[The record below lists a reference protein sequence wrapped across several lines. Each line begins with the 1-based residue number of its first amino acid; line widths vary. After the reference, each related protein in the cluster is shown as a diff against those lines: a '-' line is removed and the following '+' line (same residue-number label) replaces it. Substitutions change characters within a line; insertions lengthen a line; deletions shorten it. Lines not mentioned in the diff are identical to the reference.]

1 MDLFDSHAGEEL
13 GDGADEGDEP
23 DGRGPATDGQPTYSV
38 AELVA
43 GVADAIA
50 QRFPDEVWVT
60 GEIHNLNR
68 SARGH
73 VYFSL
78 VDSGDRPKDAATL
91 KVSLFDWYRQ
101 KVNLIL
107 TRAHGQ
113 IRMADGVKVRIRGS
127 VNVYAARGELQLRMT
142 SIDPEFTLGS
152 MAAQRAAVLSRL
164 TAAGLTVR
172 NRALP
177 LSPIPLRVGLVTS
190 KTSAAAADFL
200 DELATSGFPFE
211 VLLADTQVQGVEA
224 PAAIV
229 ASLNRLAAT
238 EVPLDVVAVVRGGG
252 ARTDLAAFDDE
263 AVAMAIATHPLPV
276 FCGIGHEIDRSIADE
291 VAYLAEKTPTAAAQ
305 AIVARVAQ
313 AAFDVEQAAQTIGHD
328 ARRALAMASH
338 VLDSRA
344 ASVSSRATRQ
354 LDRAAVRVDRTTDAL
369 RRLPQRLEKFDA
381 RLDAYAGLVQAADP
395 QRLASRGWA
404 IVRRDRDGNLVRSSA
419 DAPPGTAL
427 QIRLTDSLLTATVDD
442 VTAIP
447 APETTPNAATNPNTR
462 ASAQT
467 EEH

>member
-1 MDLFDSHAGEEL
+1 MELFE
-13 GDGADEGDEP
+13 ADDREGTEDEP
-23 DGRGPATDGQPTYSV
+23 SSVDGQPTYSV
-38 AELVA
+38 AELIG

-50 QRFPDEVWVT
+50 QRFPSEVWVT

-78 VDSGDRPKDAATL
+78 VDPGDRPKDSATL

-113 IRMADGVKVRIRGS
+113 IRMADGVKVRVRGT

-152 MAAQRAAVLSRL
+152 MAAQRAAVLARL
-164 TAAGLTVR
+164 AAAGLTVR
-172 NRALP
+172 NRSLP

-190 KTSAAAADFL
+190 ASSAAAADFI
-200 DELATSGFPFE
+200 DELSASGFPFE
-211 VLLADTQVQGVEA
+211 VLLADTQVQGIEA

-229 ASLNRLAAT
+229 ASLDRLAAT
-238 EVPLDVVAVVRGGG
+238 EIPIDVVAVVRGGG

-263 AVAMAIATHPLPV
+263 AVATAIATHPVPV
-276 FCGIGHEIDRSIADE
+276 ICGIGHEIDRSIADE

-305 AIVARVAQ
+305 SIIARVAKS
-313 AAFDVEQAAQTIGHD
+313 AYDVEQAAQTIAHGT
-328 ARRALAMASH
+328 RRALVAASH
-338 VLDSRA
+338 ALDSRA
-344 ASVSSRATRQ
+344 AAISSRASRQ
-354 LDRAAVRVDRTTDAL
+354 LDRATVRLDRSTDAL
-369 RRLPQRLEKFDA
+369 RRVPRRLEQFDTQ
-381 RLDAYAGLVQAADP
+381 LDAYAGLLQAADP

-404 IVRRDRDGNLVRSSA
+404 IVRRLADGGLVRSSV
-419 DAPPGTAL
+419 DAPTGTTL
-427 QIRLTDSLLTATVDD
+427 QIRLTDSLLTATVDGTSA
-442 VTAIP
+442 VANTAP
-447 APETTPNAATNPNTR
+447 TTTNTTTTTTT
-462 ASAQT
+462 T
-467 EEH
+467 EEP